1 MMDIFHRIYAATV
14 LATSLLALNSCK
26 EVQTESGLEPEKV
39 PGSFQYNGDTYDI
52 RSVVI
57 YKLGNDT
64 QIWISETAGYTTLD
78 EIEKSV
84 GELVITVPN
93 AKLGGQK
100 ETFEQTGNFIRYD
113 DKENSGYCTITCSID
128 EASRNISF
136 EFSSQ
141 NLKSAPVNAISGSYN
156 GPYSEYTEAT
166 ISNQWAYERTVKDLT
181 SATYIE
187 MEDGAPSR
195 FILYSHK
202 DEAIDFTIAPSSLGK
217 TVNISTSNIPNGT
230 AVLYDKGEVFT
241 LKGGYGSIKATIEGE
256 TLTVALRLTDKRGKT
271 LRAEYNGSFVKK
283 SGNKFNRCI
292 YSSGSLTNEGET
304 KYGYDGSFNIDDI
317 SISEGGGELMIRFN
331 PGEGKDGVLIDM
343 NNIPAL
349 KLSRAFINEGDVEL
363 NNTAL
368 DWSFSYHTFQV
379 YSYDETNPTRTRAS
393 EGSILNISKDDN
405 GSYTINLELS
415 YTTTTFI
422 TQNKTDENGNVITE
436 LVQVT
441 DDFGTPLYDEN
452 DDPIMKEVPVT
463 EVVEK
468 EVHPSVDLFFR
479 QK

>member
-1 MMDIFHRIYAATV
+1 
-14 LATSLLALNSCK
+14 
-26 EVQTESGLEPEKV
+26 
-39 PGSFQYNGDTYDI
+39 
-52 RSVVI
+52 
-57 YKLGNDT
+57 
-64 QIWISETAGYTTLD
+64 
-78 EIEKSV
+78 
-84 GELVITVPN
+84 
-93 AKLGGQK
+93 
-100 ETFEQTGNFIRYD
+100 
-113 DKENSGYCTITCSID
+113 
-128 EASRNISF
+128 
-136 EFSSQ
+136 
-141 NLKSAPVNAISGSYN
+141 
-156 GPYSEYTEAT
+156 
-166 ISNQWAYERTVKDLT
+166 
-181 SATYIE
+181 
-187 MEDGAPSR
+187 
-195 FILYSHK
+195 
-202 DEAIDFTIAPSSLGK
+202 
-217 TVNISTSNIPNGT
+217 
-230 AVLYDKGEVFT
+230 
-241 LKGGYGSIKATIEGE
+241 
-256 TLTVALRLTDKRGKT
+256 
-271 LRAEYNGSFVKK
+271 
-283 SGNKFNRCI
+283 
-292 YSSGSLTNEGET
+292 
-304 KYGYDGSFNIDDI
+304 
-317 SISEGGGELMIRFN
+317 MIRFN